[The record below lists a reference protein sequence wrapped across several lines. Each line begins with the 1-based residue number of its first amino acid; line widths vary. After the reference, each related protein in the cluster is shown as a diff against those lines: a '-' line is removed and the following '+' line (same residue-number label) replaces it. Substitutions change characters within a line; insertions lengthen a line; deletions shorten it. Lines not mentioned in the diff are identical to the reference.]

1 MLLVASAFHL
11 QNSQV
16 SGHPAAEAAALGPHS
31 AMMLALLFAA
41 AFAVTWRASA
51 APFMHPSAAIF
62 DRVHLRP

>member
-11 QNSQV
+11 QKSQV
-16 SGHPAAEAAALGPHS
+16 SGHPAAEAAAPPHI

-51 APFMHPSAAIF
+51 DPFMHPGAAIF